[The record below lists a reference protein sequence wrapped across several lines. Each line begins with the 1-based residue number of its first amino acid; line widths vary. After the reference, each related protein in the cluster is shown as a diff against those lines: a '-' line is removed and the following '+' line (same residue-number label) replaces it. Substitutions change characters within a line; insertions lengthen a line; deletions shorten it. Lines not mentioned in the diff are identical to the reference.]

1 MNKSFSFRKQRCLRT
16 NYLLA
21 SLILLSIFLT
31 SSSVSHHKPR
41 FEDLYECYVISD
53 AEVSYY
59 DNPDEFE
66 QIDYEEL
73 LDIVRHARYKPVA
86 FERAWLIN
94 LYDDEGIRYNL
105 SVSRSCRFVRV
116 DANSFQLS
124 RCAARHLEHLLPK

>member
-1 MNKSFSFRKQRCLRT
+1 MKKT
-16 NYLLA
+16 ILLVT
-21 SLILLSIFLT
+21 LILSIVFL
-31 SSSVSHHKPR
+31 SSSSASHRKPR
-41 FEDLYECYVISD
+41 FDDLYECYVISD
-53 AEVSYY
+53 AEASYY

-73 LDIVRHARYKPVA
+73 LDIVKHARYKPVA

-124 RCAARHLEHLLPK
+124 RRGARHLEQILPK